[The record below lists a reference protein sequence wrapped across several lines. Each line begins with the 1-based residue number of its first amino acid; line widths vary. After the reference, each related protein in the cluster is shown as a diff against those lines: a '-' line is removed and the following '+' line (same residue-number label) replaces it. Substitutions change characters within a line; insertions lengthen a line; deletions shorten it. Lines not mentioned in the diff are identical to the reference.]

1 MCEIK
6 MDELKVKVKVKV
18 KVSRAADGLNRNLDS
33 HGEVT
38 HRRSNQS

>member
-6 MDELKVKVKVKV
+6 MDELKVKVKV

-33 HGEVT
+33 Q
-38 HRRSNQS
+38 R